1 MNTEQAF
8 IKYLP
13 CTKLWITYMKTK
25 HKRHNPAFVGSS
37 GHLHAQALRHCDPW
51 RWVTAAQGT
60 RVSSGYTH
68 STSWATAAEKSMAVS
83 ERTAANLHLACGRNV

>member
-8 IKYLP
+8 IKYLL
-13 CTKLWITYMKTK
+13 CAKLWITYTKTK

-37 GHLHAQALRHCDPW
+37 GHLHARALHDCDPW
-51 RWVTAAQGT
+51 RWVTAARGT
-60 RVSSGYTH
+60 RASSGCTH

-83 ERTAANLHLACGRNV
+83 ESTAADLHLACGRNV